1 LFSLIVSGCDD
12 LMLMNNQST
21 YRYFVF
27 DGRLLSELD
36 GSPHKVLACE
46 RKKFIVAISSQE
58 LLP

>member
-1 LFSLIVSGCDD
+1 LFALVVSGCDD

-21 YRYFVF
+21 DRYLVF
-27 DGRLLSELD
+27 DGRLLSELN

>member
-1 LFSLIVSGCDD
+1 
-12 LMLMNNQST
+12 MNNQST
-21 YRYFVF
+21 DRYLVF
-27 DGRLLSELD
+27 DGRLLSELN